1 MAFREVALADIAE
14 NFDAFLI
21 DQFGVLLNGPG
32 VYPGAAEALSSLAE
46 LGKPIL
52 LLSNSGKRSGPNERR
67 LVDRGFA
74 RKAFRGV
81 LSSGEAAHFALQ
93 EAIGNSLPTGA
104 KVFLIARDGD
114 RSAIE
119 GLDLVLTD
127 RISEAELLLI
137 AASEAEQYSLEHYE
151 ALLKIAAANRI
162 PCWCTNPDQTMLT
175 GAGRVFG
182 AGRIASL
189 YEELGGTVLWFGKPY
204 PLIYDIGLRML
215 GGVSPERVLCI
226 GDSPQHDIVGGQ
238 DAGCA
243 TALVRTGIHEGAS
256 MTDIRKICAVH
267 GAEPDFVF
275 NCFSY

>member
-1 MAFREVALADIAE
+1 MAYREAALADIAAD
-14 NFDAFLI
+14 FDAFLI

-32 VYPGAAEALSSLAE
+32 VYPGASEALSKLAA
-46 LGKPIL
+46 LSKPVL

-67 LVDRGFA
+67 LVERGFA
-74 RKAFRGV
+74 RAAFRGV
-81 LSSGEAAHFALQ
+81 LSSGEAAHVALQ
-93 EAIGNSLPTGA
+93 EAMGHQLPKGA

-114 RSAIE
+114 KSAIE

-127 RISEAELLLI
+127 QISEAELLLI
-137 AASEAEQYSLEHYE
+137 AASEAEQYSLKYYE
-151 ALLKIAAANRI
+151 ALLTIAAANQI

-175 GAGRVFG
+175 AAGHMFG

-189 YEELGGTVLWFGKPY
+189 YEELGGKVLWFGKPH
-204 PLIYDIGLRML
+204 PLIYDIALKML
-215 GGVSPERVLCI
+215 GGISPDRVLCI
-226 GDSPQHDIVGGQ
+226 GDSPQHDIRGGQ

-256 MTDIRKICAVH
+256 MTEIRKICAAH

-275 NCFSY
+275 DCFSY